1 MKGKLKKTGTKDR
14 ISYLYIS
21 HGAIRHSSERITTE
35 TDVEFGYLMMPTEA
49 KIKIGTKIRREVE
62 RGSNLFC
69 LFYVGDFAR
78 GYANRIGEYMAYGSG
93 CVVDAFL
100 FLNSDRSELQ
110 TIGGIYIYTTFLTS
124 LILWLMTPSLLVVRL
139 YVNSAKFTIP
149 YIKRYIDL
157 DKHVF
162 LVVGGF
168 SILLYSIAYML
179 WKVIS

>member
-78 GYANRIGEYMAYGSG
+78 GYANSFGEYMAYGS
-93 CVVDAFL
+93 ASRNRL
-100 FLNSDRSELQ
+100 LNHISRIHRQHDHR
-110 TIGGIYIYTTFLTS
+110 
-124 LILWLMTPSLLVVRL
+124 LLHRR
-139 YVNSAKFTIP
+139 K
-149 YIKRYIDL
+149 
-157 DKHVF
+157 KHRWR
-162 LVVGGF
+162 
-168 SILLYSIAYML
+168 IQI
-179 WKVIS
+179 